1 MMTLTLVGPGA
12 AGVAATGSAHG
23 AAAPAAFSEVA
34 ACGLTPLDVVII
46 LDNSGSMSENN
57 AGPGGSD
64 QDRAGWAKVA
74 IEGLIADLNAN
85 GGVGVSGSTTER
97 HRVGLTKYNGTT
109 ANVLS
114 PLGSSAA
121 PVVPSAGSGNT
132 PFKTGM
138 AAGAADLTARAR
150 TTDFGLPVTQVIVF
164 LSDGR
169 PNPDGPSS
177 GWGNGT
183 SQRPTLADATSFLG
197 SADQVFSIAIGSG
210 GSSSA
215 TAVDLALMQEL
226 DKPSDGAHYANV
238 LSASGLAD
246 FFDSIFQTIACP
258 GTLLVKKVV
267 SGGDSSAG
275 TFSIHVKKD
284 GSDVPGSPAAG
295 STDGTSYS
303 LAAGSYTVSEGAVA
317 NYTGAFSGA
326 CNADGVVTVA
336 SGQSATCTIT
346 NTYTPPEPET
356 GSLKITKKLT
366 GDLTGFT
373 GGDFTFSVSCDD
385 ESYGPVTINLSSGSA
400 SASPITG
407 IPAGADCTV
416 SETAKPL
423 AGTYAGWDAP
433 TYSPSATVPI
443 VSGQEATVEV
453 TNKRTYNPPQAE
465 TSITIVKETVGGDG
479 EFDFRL
485 AYCADGCGYLPD
497 PANFSIT
504 TDGGDGS
511 RTFPQVTPGW
521 YVVEE
526 TDLPSGWALTDA
538 SCTGQVA
545 LDQVALDQ
553 VSQPAGDAD
562 GSLQFLVREGEH
574 VTCTFENTKD
584 NASPTP
590 PPSIQIPRINVEKSA
605 SASTVVAG
613 TAVTYTYKVTNTS
626 IDALLTNIKVSDDK
640 CSPATY
646 VSGDNDSDTFL
657 QIGETWTYTCTTTL
671 TATTTNT
678 VTATGAWR
686 GQTVTDDAQATVTV
700 TPGAV
705 AGATATPRVTP
716 PPTATAGN
724 QDNGN
729 PGSTLGVA
737 LASLALFGLV
747 LGALAPKPARARRRS
762 R

>member
-12 AGVAATGSAHG
+12 AGVAATGSAHV

-109 ANVLS
+109 ATVLS

-138 AAGAADLTARAR
+138 AAGAADLTAKAR

-284 GSDVPGSPAAG
+284 GSDVAGSPAAG
-295 STDGTSYS
+295 STDGTPYS
-303 LAAGSYTVSEGAVA
+303 LAAGSYTVSEDAVV

-356 GSLKITKKLT
+356 GSLNITKKLT

-373 GGDFTFSVSCDD
+373 GGDFTFSVTCDD

-416 SETAKPL
+416 SETAKPA
-423 AGTYAGWDAP
+423 AGANAAWDAP
-433 TYSPSATVPI
+433 GYNPSAAVPI

-453 TNKRTYNPPQAE
+453 TNNRTYSAPSPGYGTIIIEKQTTPEGSSQEFTFSSQLADGTFTLSDGETETFNELRPGTYGVEEVNLPDGWTLASVTGDQGCQLGQPSVLDTAFVADVPQRGNLV
-465 TSITIVKETVGGDG
+465 SIYVGAGETVRCIFNNRGP
-479 EFDFRL
+479 E
-485 AYCADGCGYLPD
+485 
-497 PANFSIT
+497 
-504 TDGGDGS
+504 
-511 RTFPQVTPGW
+511 
-521 YVVEE
+521 
-526 TDLPSGWALTDA
+526 
-538 SCTGQVA
+538 
-545 LDQVALDQ
+545 
-553 VSQPAGDAD
+553 
-562 GSLQFLVREGEH
+562 
-574 VTCTFENTKD
+574 
-584 NASPTP
+584 ASPTP

-626 IDALLTNIKVSDDK
+626 IDALLTNITVSDDK

-678 VTATGAWR
+678 VTASGAWR

-716 PPTATAGN
+716 PPTATASN

-737 LASLALFGLV
+737 LAALALFGLV